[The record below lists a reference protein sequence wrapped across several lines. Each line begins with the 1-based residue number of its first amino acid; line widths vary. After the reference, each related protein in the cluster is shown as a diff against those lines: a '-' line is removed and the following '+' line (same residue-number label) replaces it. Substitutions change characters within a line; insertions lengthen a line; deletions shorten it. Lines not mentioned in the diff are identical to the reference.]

1 MTQEYRPEAMEQTD
15 APLPEELRGLVEDM
29 AASVHDAWAA
39 QRIRTGW
46 TYGPCRDDGK
56 KQTPLLVPYEQL
68 PEEEKVYDRG
78 TALQTIRF
86 LLSRGYEFRHSPR
99 EAPTIPGRKDSG
111 TVVRFQEPEEE
122 NGYLS
127 SRYPCGFTLEG
138 KRYCC
143 PEQYVLEQKALLSGD
158 PQTAGRIL
166 SAKDCRA
173 LRALGEAVNVTDP
186 GTWDG
191 FRQIVAYRANLAKF
205 RQNPE
210 LAEKLLATGDALL
223 AECSES
229 DPIWGIGL
237 GPENTA
243 AEDPSQWRGQNLL
256 GFTLMAV
263 RDALRKSSSGPA
275 PSVPFSEADAE

>member
-1 MTQEYRPEAMEQTD
+1 MTQEYRPEAMERTD

-46 TYGPCRDDGK
+46 TYGPSRDDGK

-68 PEEEKVYDRG
+68 PEEEKIYDRS

-86 LLSRGYEFRHSPR
+86 LLSRGYAFRHLPR
-99 EAPTIPGRKDSG
+99 ETQPVPGRKENG
-111 TVVRFQEPEEE
+111 TVIRFHMPENE

-127 SRYPCGFTLEG
+127 SRYPCGFALEG
-138 KRYCC
+138 KHYCC
-143 PEQYVLEQKALLSGD
+143 PEQYLLEQKALLSGD

-166 SAKDCRA
+166 SAKDCRE
-173 LRALGEAVNVTDP
+173 LRAFAEAADAADS
-186 GTWDG
+186 GTWAG
-191 FRQIVAYRANLAKF
+191 IRQIAAYRANLAKF

-210 LAEKLLATGDALL
+210 LTEKLLATGDALL
-223 AECSES
+223 AECSEW
-229 DPIWGIGL
+229 DMVWGIGL
-237 GPENTA
+237 GPENAA
-243 AEDPSQWRGQNLL
+243 AEDPGQWRGQNLL

-263 RDALRKSSSGPA
+263 RDALRRDFPI
-275 PSVPFSEADAE
+275 E

>member
-1 MTQEYRPEAMEQTD
+1 MTQEYRPEALELTD
-15 APLPEELRGLVEDM
+15 GPLPEELGTLVEDM

-46 TYGPCRDDGK
+46 TYGPSRDDGK

-68 PEEEKVYDRG
+68 PEEEKVYDRS

-86 LLSRGYEFRHSPR
+86 LFSRGYAFRHLPW
-99 EAPTIPGRKDSG
+99 ETPAVPGRKDAG
-111 TVVRFQEPEEE
+111 TVIRFRRPEEE
-122 NGYLS
+122 NGFLS
-127 SRYPCGFTLEG
+127 SWYPCGFTLEG

-158 PQTAGRIL
+158 MQTAGRIL
-166 SAKDCRA
+166 SAKDCRE
-173 LRALGEAVNVTDP
+173 LQMFENTGNNVDP
-186 GTWDG
+186 RTWDG
-191 FRQIVAYRANLAKF
+191 FRQIVAYRASLAKF

-210 LAEKLLATGDALL
+210 LGEKLLATGDALL

-237 GPENTA
+237 ALEDAA
-243 AEDPSQWRGQNLL
+243 AEDPGQWQGQNLL
-256 GFTLMAV
+256 GFALMAV
-263 RDALRKSSSGPA
+263 RDALRSNSPI
-275 PSVPFSEADAE
+275 E